1 MAAATDVKE
10 ADEVLEIIRSN
21 HDEAFLYISQ
31 GLSYEE
37 QKQLDLAYDM
47 YEKGLEKID
56 KALNVRCD
64 RPHCVGPQWD
74 NARKMQQKMRKT
86 VQMIR
91 SQMQKIAL
99 TRHTSSNVPQEP
111 FEPPPSY
118 SEACRNEPLSLLRRS
133 SCPGNVSKNEGS
145 PGLPNGSPSSL
156 SEFNAVAEVT
166 ERFSILEGVQLFFVS
181 PDGGVSTSGSTTSLH
196 IYQFIDNGCSS
207 DTASRPPAWLQVG
220 NWTYPLVPGKS
231 PSFES
236 GYGAFLFPDVGAGT
250 PGSAVGIILPGNL
263 SNTARASFESLL
275 AELTAFEEE
284 ERRLVPVS
292 YSPGAVPKS
301 ESFSESLSR
310 GIVIGAEYLSAGLVK
325 GASLTSDLIHK
336 GACKVIER
344 LHPEEKPVLVDSR
357 VRDGLKLVR
366 DASGVAL
373 KASGFLVK
381 KLGDLTV
388 SLGRQ
393 LAPHVRNQGSKVL
406 SSAFKDD
413 PDRAKQTMDDVLTVA
428 AGGLAGFSTVYMGLE
443 TAARTLASSLSEET
457 VNIVD
462 HKYGEQAGEVVGN
475 AVYSVGNL
483 ALTTHNVQS
492 LGVKAVA
499 KRTAKDTGKAVL
511 NDYVKK
517 VKDPEK

>member
-1 MAAATDVKE
+1 MAAQTDANE
-10 ADEVLEIIRSN
+10 IDESLEIIRSN
-21 HDEAFLYISQ
+21 HDESFLYISQ

-37 QKQLDLAYDM
+37 QKQPDLAYDM
-47 YEKGLEKID
+47 YERGLEKID

-91 SQMQKIAL
+91 SQMQQIAL
-99 TRHTSSNVPQEP
+99 TKHTSSNMPQEP

-118 SEACRNEPLSLLRRS
+118 SEACKHELVSMPRRS
-133 SCPGNVSKNEGS
+133 SCPGYVSKREGS
-145 PGLPNGSPSSL
+145 PGLCSSSSM
-156 SEFNAVAEVT
+156 SEFNAVAEVI
-166 ERFSILEGVQLFFVS
+166 ERFSIPEGVQLFFVS
-181 PDGGVSTSGSTTSLH
+181 PDGGVSTSGCMTSLY
-196 IYQFIDNGCSS
+196 IYQFVDNGCSS
-207 DTASRPPAWLQVG
+207 DGVSRPPAWLQIE

-236 GYGAFLFPDVGAGT
+236 GYGAFLFPDVGSET
-250 PGSAVGIILPGNL
+250 PGSSVGIILPAGL
-263 SNTARASFESLL
+263 SNTTRAAFESLL
-275 AELTAFEEE
+275 AELTAFED

-292 YSPGAVPKS
+292 YSGGAVPKS

-310 GIVIGAEYLSAGLVK
+310 GIVIGAEFLSAGLVK
-325 GASLTSDLIHK
+325 GASLTSNLIHK

-344 LHPEEKPVLVDSR
+344 LHPEEKPVVVDSR

-388 SLGRQ
+388 SLGKQ
-393 LAPHVRNQGSKVL
+393 LAPHVRNQGGKVL
-406 SSAFKDD
+406 CSAFKED
-413 PDRAKQTMDDVLTVA
+413 PDRAKRTMDDVLTVA

-443 TAARTLASSLSEET
+443 TAAKTLASSLSEET
-457 VNIVD
+457 VKIVD

-511 NDYVKK
+511 DDYVKR